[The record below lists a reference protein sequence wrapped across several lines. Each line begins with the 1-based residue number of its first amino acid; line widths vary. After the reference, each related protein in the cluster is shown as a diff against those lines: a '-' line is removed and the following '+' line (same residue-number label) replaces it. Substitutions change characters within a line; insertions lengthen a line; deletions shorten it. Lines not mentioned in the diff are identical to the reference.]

1 MTGKD
6 TAGDMRGTPERQ
18 LEFQRKALGLQ
29 INIFIFF
36 LSPMVHTIDISTKF
50 EVQRTYIVNLEI
62 VVFS

>member
-6 TAGDMRGTPERQ
+6 KAGDMRGTPECQ

-29 INIFIFF
+29 INIYLFF
-36 LSPMVHTIDISTKF
+36 LSPMARIIDILTKF
-50 EVQRTYIVNLEI
+50 EVQCTYVVNLEI